1 MKTNQNTLLDDM
13 QMLIIFAETQFP
25 QFIVYMLHSFISK
38 TTCQWEGLQ
47 TFHGN
52 VIIVNDSALSY
63 HALVIY
69 LLRELLNM
77 N

>member
-38 TTCQWEGLQ
+38 TTC
-47 TFHGN
+47 
-52 VIIVNDSALSY
+52 
-63 HALVIY
+63 
-69 LLRELLNM
+69 
-77 N
+77 